1 MAITAEDIAYIYDL
15 FGPLGGLTHR
25 KMMGG
30 LSIYFDGQIFA
41 ILSTDGRVYLKAGG
55 DFAKDLAAEGSVK
68 FEMENGRGMN
78 YWTLPEAALD
88 DPQEACAWA
97 RRALDAL

>member
-1 MAITAEDIAYIYDL
+1 MAVSEEDIAFIYDL
-15 FGPLGGLTHR
+15 FGPLGGLSHR

-30 LSIYFDGQIFA
+30 LSIYSDGQIFA
-41 ILSTDGRVYLKAGG
+41 ILSSEGRVYLKASG
-55 DFAKDLAAEGSVK
+55 DFAQALASEGSVK

-78 YWTLPEAALD
+78 YWTLPDAALD

-97 RRALDAL
+97 RRAIDAL